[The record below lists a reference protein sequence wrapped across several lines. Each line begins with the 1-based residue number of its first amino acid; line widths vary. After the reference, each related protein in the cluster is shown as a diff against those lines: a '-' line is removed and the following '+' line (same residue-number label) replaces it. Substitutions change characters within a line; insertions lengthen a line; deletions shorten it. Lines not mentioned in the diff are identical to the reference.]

1 MGMQETA
8 TRVLE
13 CLGLYIGRYPMP
25 HTLEHHLRYL
35 LWALDI
41 ECVLDVGANVGQ
53 YGLRLRALGYQGRI
67 VSFEPYPRAHGLLQE
82 RVANDPKWSVVPYAL
97 GDRSGARALI
107 AYADSSLN
115 SFHEPSG
122 EEPGRFPGLV
132 INERIEV
139 EVHRLDEVFH
149 TLVPGE
155 PHTFLKMDT
164 QGSDLDVLRGAGEV
178 MTHIS
183 ALQTEVALRPIYR
196 DMPTLRHSL
205 EMLAQL
211 NFDLTGVF
219 PVARSLDQ
227 LALVE
232 CDLVALNRMARR
244 RRF

>member
-1 MGMQETA
+1 
-8 TRVLE
+8 
-13 CLGLYIGRYPMP
+13 
-25 HTLEHHLRYL
+25 
-35 LWALDI
+35 
-41 ECVLDVGANVGQ
+41 
-53 YGLRLRALGYQGRI
+53 
-67 VSFEPYPRAHGLLQE
+67 
-82 RVANDPKWSVVPYAL
+82 
-97 GDRSGARALI
+97 
-107 AYADSSLN
+107 
-115 SFHEPSG
+115 
-122 EEPGRFPGLV
+122 
-132 INERIEV
+132 
-139 EVHRLDEVFH
+139 
-149 TLVPGE
+149 
-155 PHTFLKMDT
+155 MDT